1 MIYGRCLSKLSSIHY
16 GGAYLLSVAWCNMF
30 VDKLSEAPEQFR
42 RVERVEFF
50 QNCELIIS
58 NLLKVIYELLI
69 LT

>member
-1 MIYGRCLSKLSSIHY
+1 M
-16 GGAYLLSVAWCNMF
+16 SVARCNMF

-50 QNCELIIS
+50 QNCELFIS
-58 NLLKVIYELLI
+58 NLLKVINELLV